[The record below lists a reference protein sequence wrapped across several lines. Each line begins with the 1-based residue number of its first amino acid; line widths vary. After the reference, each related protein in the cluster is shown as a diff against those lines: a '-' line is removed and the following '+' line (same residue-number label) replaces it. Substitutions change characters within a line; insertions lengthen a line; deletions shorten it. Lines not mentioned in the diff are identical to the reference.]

1 MSKITR
7 VFQKIFGSTAGTDQI
22 GKFGSFA
29 AGTPEYSTDLAQIQS
44 YSNFLEGWY
53 GAVLGNN
60 SPAIQDVN
68 ALDYLITKQLAY
80 IFQAGVPEWDA
91 STTYYIGSFVSN
103 GTDAIYISIVDNNTN
118 NALSDTTKWTS
129 MKISASTDNSIAR
142 YDGTGALQGSP
153 ITVGDTGTMAGSG
166 KTVFANSVA
175 QERTRSVG
183 TSVGLG
189 GVAIAAS
196 GAPSGSNGSH
206 VYASATIITS
216 GRPVQLVMQSDSG
229 ANASVFYEQASPAG
243 IILYF
248 RRGGTRIAKY
258 QFQVFSGSGAYFYVA
273 SNFTHIDNNGAAG
286 TYVYDVEINGLTP
299 AFENSFNLVA
309 YEI

>member
-1 MSKITR
+1 MARLPR
-7 VFQKIFGSTAGTDQI
+7 VLQKIFGSSAGTDQI
-22 GKFGSFA
+22 GKFGSLA
-29 AGTPEYSTDLAQIQS
+29 AGSPEYTTDIALIQS
-44 YSNFLEGWY
+44 LSNYLEGWY

-80 IFQAGVPEWDA
+80 LFQAGIPEWDA
-91 STTYYIGSFVSN
+91 TTTYYIGSYASN
-103 GTDAIYISIVDNNTN
+103 GAGTFYKSIVDNNIGNPLT
-118 NALSDTTKWTS
+118 DITKWTS
-129 MKISASTDNSIAR
+129 LNIAASTDNSLAR
-142 YDGTGALQGSP
+142 YDGTNAIQGSP
-153 ITVGDTGTMAGSG
+153 VTVGDTGTMAGSG

-175 QERTRSVG
+175 QERTRATG

-189 GVAIAAS
+189 GVAIAPS

-229 ANASVFYEQASPAG
+229 SNASVFYEQASPAG

-258 QFQVFSGSGAYFYVA
+258 QFQVFSGGGAYFYVA